1 MRTNYMMTVDDVMEE
16 LGVKRS
22 KAYSILKQLND
33 ELAKEGYVAVRGR
46 FHVPTGK
53 QNFMDALR
61 EQYEGGFKMSAYKDK
76 TQGTWYVSF
85 RYIDWTGK
93 KIQKLKRGFKTK
105 KEALNYEKEFIRKTA
120 ADMKMEMNSF
130 IQVYFEDKKNELKE
144 NSIRN
149 KQHMM
154 NKHIVPYFGT
164 RKMNEITPAEIIQWQ
179 NTIQEKGY
187 SKTYERMIQN
197 QLNALFN
204 HAQKIYNL
212 KENPCKKVK
221 KMGKSDA
228 NKLEFWTKAEY
239 DRFIAGIEPESE
251 DYLIFEILFWTGIR
265 EGELL
270 ALSLSDFD
278 MSGNLL
284 HINKTYN
291 RIRKRDVIDT
301 PKTENSVRTID
312 IPNFLKEEVQ
322 EYAKKHYGFPED
334 QRLFPIVARTLQ
346 KRLKKYEALTG
357 VKPIRVHDIRHSH
370 VAYLIYQG
378 VEPLIIKERL
388 GHKDIQMTLN
398 TYGHLYPSQQK
409 KVAEM
414 LDNKR

>member
-1 MRTNYMMTVDDVMEE
+1 
-16 LGVKRS
+16 
-22 KAYSILKQLND
+22 
-33 ELAKEGYVAVRGR
+33 
-46 FHVPTGK
+46 
-53 QNFMDALR
+53 MDALR

-149 KQHMM
+149 KQHML

-239 DRFIAGIEPESE
+239 DRFIAGIEPGSE

-265 EGELL
+265 EGDDDDKIRLNQRKPSKYKG
-270 ALSLSDFD
+270 LSRF
-278 MSGNLL
+278 GPEKNLQR
-284 HINKTYN
+284 INK
-291 RIRKRDVIDT
+291 
-301 PKTENSVRTID
+301 
-312 IPNFLKEEVQ
+312 FM
-322 EYAKKHYGFPED
+322 
-334 QRLFPIVARTLQ
+334 
-346 KRLKKYEALTG
+346 
-357 VKPIRVHDIRHSH
+357 
-370 VAYLIYQG
+370 
-378 VEPLIIKERL
+378 KERPIFYKNL
-388 GHKDIQMTLN
+388 IQMKENFRFYLRCFYCIT
-398 TYGHLYPSQQK
+398 
-409 KVAEM
+409 KVVILQFNSENRTELAR
-414 LDNKR
+414 NG

>member
-1 MRTNYMMTVDDVMEE
+1 
-16 LGVKRS
+16 
-22 KAYSILKQLND
+22 
-33 ELAKEGYVAVRGR
+33 
-46 FHVPTGK
+46 
-53 QNFMDALR
+53 
-61 EQYEGGFKMSAYKDK
+61 
-76 TQGTWYVSF
+76 
-85 RYIDWTGK
+85 
-93 KIQKLKRGFKTK
+93 
-105 KEALNYEKEFIRKTA
+105 
-120 ADMKMEMNSF
+120 
-130 IQVYFEDKKNELKE
+130 
-144 NSIRN
+144 
-149 KQHMM
+149 
-154 NKHIVPYFGT
+154 
-164 RKMNEITPAEIIQWQ
+164 
-179 NTIQEKGY
+179 
-187 SKTYERMIQN
+187 MIQN

-239 DRFIAGIEPESE
+239 DRFIAGVEPGSE

-270 ALSLSDFD
+270 ALNLSDFD
-278 MSGNLL
+278 MGGNLL

>member
-1 MRTNYMMTVDDVMEE
+1 
-16 LGVKRS
+16 
-22 KAYSILKQLND
+22 
-33 ELAKEGYVAVRGR
+33 
-46 FHVPTGK
+46 
-53 QNFMDALR
+53 
-61 EQYEGGFKMSAYKDK
+61 
-76 TQGTWYVSF
+76 
-85 RYIDWTGK
+85 
-93 KIQKLKRGFKTK
+93 
-105 KEALNYEKEFIRKTA
+105 
-120 ADMKMEMNSF
+120 
-130 IQVYFEDKKNELKE
+130 
-144 NSIRN
+144 
-149 KQHMM
+149 
-154 NKHIVPYFGT
+154 
-164 RKMNEITPAEIIQWQ
+164 
-179 NTIQEKGY
+179 
-187 SKTYERMIQN
+187 MIQH

-228 NKLEFWTKAEY
+228 NKLEFWTKTEY
-239 DRFIAGIEPESE
+239 DRFIAGIEPGSE
-251 DYLIFEILFWTGIR
+251 DYLKFEILFWTGIR

-322 EYAKKHYGFPED
+322 EYSKKHYGFPED
-334 QRLFPIVARTLQ
+334 HRLFPIVARTLQ

-414 LDNKR
+414 LDNKGRY